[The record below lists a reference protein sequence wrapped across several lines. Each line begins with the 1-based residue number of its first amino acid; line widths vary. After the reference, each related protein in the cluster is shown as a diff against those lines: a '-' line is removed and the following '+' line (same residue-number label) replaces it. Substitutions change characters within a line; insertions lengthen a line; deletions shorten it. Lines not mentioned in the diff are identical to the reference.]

1 MQAPKMQYLNLNA
14 SLRMSRIV
22 HGYWRAHE
30 WGLDAEGYRRLIHQ
44 LLELG
49 VDTFDHAAC
58 YGGFGTEAAFGQAL
72 ALEPS
77 LRERMVI
84 VSKCG
89 IVFPNPQVPTMRSA
103 HYDNSREHI
112 IGSVERSIAGLRCEY
127 LDLLLI
133 HRPSP
138 CANPQEI
145 AAAFDEL
152 QRRGLVRHFGV
163 SNFGPAKFRMLQSY
177 LSQPLLTNQIEVS
190 PLHLQPF
197 EDGSLDM
204 LLERRL
210 RPMVWSPLG
219 GGRLF
224 DPQDERGRRVA
235 AALRAVGERHGESR
249 LDTLAFAWLLAH
261 PIGMLPIVGSGRI
274 ERVRNAIDALAID
287 FSEEE
292 WLSVYVASQGHPLP

>member
-1 MQAPKMQYLNLNA
+1 MQYLNLNA

-30 WGLDAEGYRRLIHQ
+30 WGLDADGYRRLIHQ

-72 ALEPS
+72 QQEPS

-89 IVFPNPQVPTMRSA
+89 IVFPNDNVPGMKSA
-103 HYDNSREHI
+103 HYDNSRDHI
-112 IGSVERSIAGLRCEY
+112 ILSAERSIANLKCDH

-145 AAAFDEL
+145 ASAFGALHE
-152 QRRGLVRHFGV
+152 RGLVRHFGV
-163 SNFGPAKFRMLQSY
+163 SNYGAAKLRMLQSFVK
-177 LSQPLLTNQIEVS
+177 QPLVTNQIEVS

-197 EDGSLDM
+197 DDGSFDDM
-204 LLERRL
+204 LERRM
-210 RPMVWSPLG
+210 RPMAWSPLG

-224 DPQDERGRRVA
+224 AQQDERSRRVA
-235 AALRAVGERHGESR
+235 AALRAVGERYGETR
-249 LDTLAFAWLLAH
+249 LDTLAYAWLLAH
-261 PIGMLPIVGSGRI
+261 PIGMLPIVGSRRI
-274 ERVRNAIDALAID
+274 ERVRNAVDALAIE
-287 FSEEE
+287 FSEED
-292 WLSVYVASQGHPLP
+292 WLSVYVASTGFDLP